1 MRRLLLPF
9 RSSTALLALLAL
21 SLGLGW
27 AWRETAHARERSAAV
42 ASKTV
47 VLNDVSMAVYE
58 DEGKP
63 VGKIGLYFD
72 GETEESQ
79 SLVTGRFV
87 IDPGKSPHPPHVHP
101 DEEIL
106 IVASGRGEI
115 FCDGETTQVG
125 PGSVMY
131 SAPNVPHNI
140 TNTGEEPLTF
150 YFMKWIP
157 KKSR

>member
-1 MRRLLLPF
+1 MLP
-9 RSSTALLALLAL
+9 LLLAL
-21 SLGLGW
+21 SLALGW
-27 AWRETAHARERSAAV
+27 AWREAAHARERAPAI

-47 VLNDVSMAVYE
+47 NLDEVSMSVYE

-72 GETEESQ
+72 GATEESQ
-79 SLVTGRFV
+79 SLVAGRFV

-106 IVASGRGEI
+106 IVESGRGEI
-115 FCDGETTQVG
+115 FCEGKTTKVG

-140 TNTGEEPLTF
+140 TNTGDEPLTF

-157 KKSR
+157 RTGR